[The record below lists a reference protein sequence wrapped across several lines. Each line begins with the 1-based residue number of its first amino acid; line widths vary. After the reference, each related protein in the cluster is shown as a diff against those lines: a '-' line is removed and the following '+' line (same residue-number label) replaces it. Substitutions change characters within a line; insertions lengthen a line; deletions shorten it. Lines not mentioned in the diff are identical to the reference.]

1 MKPKNK
7 SQFYAIDGKSPF
19 TKTETH
25 VRDLFT
31 QRYTL
36 MFTQDKR
43 RRGKFSKLNSL
54 KQIGCEARE
63 AGEFLRFKRKKSHKI
78 QIFLFVI
85 LTLTVLSVKLVLSRF
100 SLDRNQLPAT
110 RARRGVSRR
119 QICSLIVVVV
129 VFIGRLNCTDDVGGK
144 SSQWKTNYVEGYSME
159 TLSQLISCHTFSLA
173 KEKPSAWKM
182 DFQKGFLAPRRS
194 KRKGGNKFA

>member
-7 SQFYAIDGKSPF
+7 SQFYAIERKSPF

-31 QRYTL
+31 RRYTL

-63 AGEFLRFKRKKSHKI
+63 AGKFLRFKRKNLIKFK
-78 QIFLFVI
+78 
-85 LTLTVLSVKLVLSRF
+85 F
-100 SLDRNQLPAT
+100 S
-110 RARRGVSRR
+110 
-119 QICSLIVVVV
+119 SL
-129 VFIGRLNCTDDVGGK
+129 
-144 SSQWKTNYVEGYSME
+144 
-159 TLSQLISCHTFSLA
+159 
-173 KEKPSAWKM
+173 
-182 DFQKGFLAPRRS
+182 
-194 KRKGGNKFA
+194 